1 MSRLRARLR
10 AGETLLGGLLR
21 MPGEMLVDLSG
32 VAGLDYVVI
41 DCEHGPADLVA
52 LQHHVAA
59 AEARGLDVLVRVAPN
74 DPDLVLRV
82 LDLGVTGIIA
92 PHVDTADDAR
102 RAVAAAHYP
111 PLGWRGFA
119 TYSRAGLYGSV
130 TIAGHL
136 AEAAE
141 TTLVV
146 VMLESPDGCAN
157 AADILAVEGVD
168 AVMVG
173 PADLSVAMGL
183 TGGASEAAVQEAVD
197 AVRAAA
203 ATAGRAQ
210 MTIVGGADQAG
221 AAPPGLIV
229 YNLAHVLLN
238 TFRGLNIHPNGRRDG
253 HR

>member
-1 MSRLRARLR
+1 MRRLRARVR

-21 MPGEMLVDLSG
+21 MPGEMLVELSG

-41 DCEHGPADLVA
+41 DCEHGPADLVH
-52 LQHHVAA
+52 LQHHIVA
-59 AEARGLDVLVRVAPN
+59 AEARGLDVLVRVAPD

-82 LDLGVTGIIA
+82 LDLGAAGIIV
-92 PHVDTADDAR
+92 PHVDTAGDAR

-111 PLGWRGFA
+111 PLGGRGFA
-119 TYSRAGLYGSV
+119 TYSRAGRYGSA
-130 TIAGHL
+130 TIKGHL

-146 VMLESPDGCAN
+146 VMLESPAGCAN
-157 AADILAVEGVD
+157 AAEILAVEGVD
-168 AVMVG
+168 AVMPG

-183 TGGASEAAVQEAVD
+183 TGGPSEPAVREAIQ

-203 ATAGRAQ
+203 AAAGRAQ
-210 MTIVGGADQAG
+210 MTIVGGAPQAA

-229 YNLAHVLLN
+229 YNLAHVLLT
-238 TFRGLNIHPNGRRDG
+238 TFRGLNVR
-253 HR
+253 